1 MSEIQL
7 SNFQSSRRH
16 SLRGATTGRTLES
29 GVGAPSTGH
38 ADAEAG
44 VLSRLAGRWLLC
56 ASFQGST
63 GSARARGWESHV
75 GDTGIL
81 RKSLPECKIVQR
93 QKDLPKTRKPKSPLH
108 LRLAS
113 RPSPGARP
121 CAERVRGC
129 RGRHFPA
136 CLGDWTPLRR
146 AKGDNEALPSIRGHV
161 RHACLTYGLEC
172 CPGRDRGTDL

>member
-81 RKSLPECKIVQR
+81 RKSLPECKRVQNSATS
-93 QKDLPKTRKPKSPLH
+93 KGPPKNTKTQIALA
-108 LRLAS
+108 LAS
-113 RPSPGARP
+113 GISTVAW
-121 CAERVRGC
+121 CA
-129 RGRHFPA
+129 
-136 CLGDWTPLRR
+136 PLRR
-146 AKGDNEALPSIRGHV
+146 ESARLSGSTFSCVSGRLDTPSQS
-161 RHACLTYGLEC
+161 E
-172 CPGRDRGTDL
+172 GRQ